1 MTTEVSTWL
10 TALVLFVATI
20 SKCEICL
27 VLRNIDLIWSPP
39 NIKKWDA
46 IVRGFEYFVGLSEK
60 G

>member
-1 MTTEVSTWL
+1 MWL

-20 SKCEICL
+20 ITCEICL